1 MAAARRLTRAAL
13 VVLLAASAALWYA
26 CSDRTSESLTGPAPR
41 TPPGAFL
48 DLRSALLAQARHT
61 DQLLAIPGVVG
72 TAVTILPDGR
82 PGVEIMLARPS
93 VPGLPTLL
101 DGIPVKT
108 QVTGMLMA
116 FSDPTKRQRPA
127 PLGFSVGHPLI
138 TAGSIGARVADA
150 AGNVFVLSNN
160 HVLANSNDATI
171 GDPALQPGPFDGGTA
186 PADQIGTLAAFNT
199 IDFSGGLNTI
209 DAAIARSDATNL
221 GNATPT
227 DEIGAH
233 V

>member
-1 MAAARRLTRAAL
+1 MAAARRLTRAAF
-13 VVLLAASAALWYA
+13 VILLAASAALWYA

-41 TPPGAFL
+41 TPPGAFA
-48 DLRSALLAQARHT
+48 DLRGALLAQARHT
-61 DQLLAIPGVVG
+61 DRLLAIPGVVG

-116 FSDPTKRQRPA
+116 FSHPTKRQRPA

-138 TAGSIGARVADA
+138 NAGRIAARVRA
-150 AGNVFVLSNN
+150 ATVHIYTLYTNT
-160 HVLANSNDATI
+160 VLA
-171 GDPALQPGPFDGGTA
+171 
-186 PADQIGTLAAFNT
+186 
-199 IDFSGGLNTI
+199 
-209 DAAIARSDATNL
+209 
-221 GNATPT
+221 TPNNP
-227 DEIGAH
+227 IFGH
-233 V
+233 

>member
-26 CSDRTSESLTGPAPR
+26 CSDRTSESVTGPAPR
-41 TPPGAFL
+41 TPPGAFP
-48 DLRSALLAQARHT
+48 DLRGALLAQARHT

-82 PGVEIMLARPS
+82 PGVEILLARPS

-138 TAGSIGARVADA
+138 TAGSI
-150 AGNVFVLSNN
+150 
-160 HVLANSNDATI
+160 
-171 GDPALQPGPFDGGTA
+171 
-186 PADQIGTLAAFNT
+186 
-199 IDFSGGLNTI
+199 
-209 DAAIARSDATNL
+209 
-221 GNATPT
+221 
-227 DEIGAH
+227 EIGRASCRGR
-233 V
+233 VNIGV